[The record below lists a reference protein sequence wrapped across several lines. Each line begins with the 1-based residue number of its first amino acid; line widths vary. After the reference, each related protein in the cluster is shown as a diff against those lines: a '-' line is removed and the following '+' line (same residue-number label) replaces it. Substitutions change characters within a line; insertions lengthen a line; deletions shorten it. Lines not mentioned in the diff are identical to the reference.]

1 MLRFMKKRSS
11 KIGLPPGEAVYIG
24 KSCLWTPQWRIID
37 FDADNLEECETSE
50 TSHIA
55 SYQEKS
61 TVTWIDVSGIHRVE
75 AIKKLSDIFK
85 WHALVVE
92 DVVNTDHPCKLEEYG
107 DYIFLVLKMIRF
119 DESTKQIDKEQI
131 SVIFG
136 LNYVA
141 TFREKKDELWKPI
154 INRLRFSKGRI
165 RRMGA
170 DYLAYVI
177 VDLVVDYYF
186 EVLEKLGLEIEDL
199 EDELI
204 RSPQKIMMNHIH
216 SINKELLLF
225 RKTVW
230 PLREVAARMAAGEHD
245 LIQDT
250 TLPFMRDLH
259 DHVIQVIDTGESFR
273 EVIANLLNLYM
284 SQISNRMNEIMKVLT
299 IFAAIFI
306 PLTFMA
312 GVYGMNFDHMPELHA
327 PYGYPILLGAMLAVT
342 GGMLYFFRRKNWL

>member
-1 MLRFMKKRSS
+1 MYV
-11 KIGLPPGEAVYIG
+11 GEA
-24 KSCLWTPQWRIID
+24 CPWAPQLRIID
-37 FDADNLEECETSE
+37 FDADNLEECETIE
-50 TSHIA
+50 A
-55 SYQEKS
+55 SDIVPYKEKS
-61 TVTWIDVSGIHRVE
+61 TVTWIDISGIHRVE

-92 DVVNTDHPCKLEEYG
+92 DVVNTDHHCKMEEYD

-119 DESTKQIDKEQI
+119 DESAKQIGKEQI

-136 LNYVA
+136 SNYVV
-141 TFREKKDELWKPI
+141 TFREKKDEFWAPI
-154 INRLRFSKGRI
+154 MNRLRSSRGRI

-170 DYLAYVI
+170 DYLAYAI
-177 VDLVVDYYF
+177 FDLIVDYYF
-186 EVLEKLGLEIEDL
+186 DVLEKVGFEIEDL

-204 RSPQKIMMNHIH
+204 REPQKITMNHIH

-230 PLREVAARMAAGEHD
+230 PLREVAGRLAEGEHD
-245 LIQDT
+245 LIQEM

-259 DHVIQVIDTGESFR
+259 DHVIQVIDTGEAFR
-273 EVIANLLNLYM
+273 EVISNLLNLYI
-284 SQISNRMNEIMKVLT
+284 SQISNRMNEVMKVLT

-312 GVYGMNFDHMPELHA
+312 GIYGMNFDVMPELHA
-327 PYGYPILLGAMLAVT
+327 PYGYPILLGAMLTVAC
-342 GGMLYFFRRKNWL
+342 GMLYFFRRRNWF